1 MIQPIIP
8 INWIILTLSYQYARR
23 VICLRQAGTW
33 DPLLQCLYL
42 DKHLLRQQ
50 NTKKTIRDE
59 SNSMNA
65 QLGQIMNKKTKK
77 SNCHFGG
84 VQIKK
89 AGEHSWC
96 LYMAPPKGWGGRPP
110 TSPLCSY
117 LPICPYCFCPVAKS
131 YPPLCNLRGRSTP
144 DPLASTIAQSLLK
157 FMSIE
162 SVLLS
167 N

>member
-1 MIQPIIP
+1 M
-8 INWIILTLSYQYARR
+8 
-23 VICLRQAGTW
+23 ICLRQAGTW

-59 SNSMNA
+59 SNSMHA

-89 AGEHSWC
+89 QGSMRDACTWH
-96 LYMAPPKGWGGRPP
+96 YQRGGRADHLHHLSVP
-110 TSPLCSY
+110 T
-117 LPICPYCFCPVAKS
+117 
-131 YPPLCNLRGRSTP
+131 YPSTP
-144 DPLASTIAQSLLK
+144 TVFVQTLSPIHLFATSGAAARQTPLASTIAQSLLK
-157 FMSIE
+157 FMSTE